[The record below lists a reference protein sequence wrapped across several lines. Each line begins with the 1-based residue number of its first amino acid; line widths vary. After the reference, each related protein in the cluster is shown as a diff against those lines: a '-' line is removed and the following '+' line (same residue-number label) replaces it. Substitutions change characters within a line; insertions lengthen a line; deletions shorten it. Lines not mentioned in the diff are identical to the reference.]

1 VGHRL
6 SPTCIANTEVKD
18 LFSRSRQMPT
28 EPSWFTAAID
38 QKPDH
43 CDVEVDGCR
52 IHLRVW
58 GAAEQPPVVLVH
70 GGGAH
75 SGWWD
80 HIAPFFSRSHR
91 VIAPDLSGHGDSDA
105 RSSYDLRTWASE
117 VMAAAAAAGAAGR
130 TTIIGHSM
138 GGWVAST
145 AAMNYGGQVNSMLVI
160 DSPLWD
166 RAPEE
171 ARLRKHKHTQYQT
184 RDEIL
189 ARFTAV
195 PSQEL
200 ILPYVRQHIAVES
213 VRKTSDGWIW
223 KFDPAIFG
231 SEFLEPTPADEE
243 SLESMMAA
251 MRCRI
256 GYLRCEAGLVPPIMA
271 DRIRSILQLRGPFV
285 ELAEAGHHPMLDQP
299 LPLVATLRTL
309 LEFWSIT

>member
-1 VGHRL
+1 
-6 SPTCIANTEVKD
+6 
-18 LFSRSRQMPT
+18 M
-28 EPSWFTAAID
+28 
-38 QKPDH
+38 
-43 CDVEVDGCR
+43 
-52 IHLRVW
+52 
-58 GAAEQPPVVLVH
+58 VLVH

-80 HIAPFFSRSHR
+80 HIAPFFSRTHR
-91 VIAPDLSGHGDSDA
+91 VIAPDLSGHGDSDTRGA
-105 RSSYDLRTWASE
+105 YDLRTWATE
-117 VMAAAAAAGAAGR
+117 VMEVATAVGPAGR
-130 TTIIGHSM
+130 PIIVGHSM
-138 GGWVAST
+138 GGWVAAT
-145 AAMNYGGQVNSMLVI
+145 VAMNYAGQVNSMLVI
-160 DSPLWD
+160 DSPLWE

-184 RDEIL
+184 KDEIL

-200 ILPYVRQHIAVES
+200 ILPYIRQHIAVES
-213 VRKTSDGWIW
+213 VRKTSAGWIW

-243 SLESMMAA
+243 SLESMMGI
-251 MRCRI
+251 MHCHV

-271 DRIRSILQLRGPFV
+271 DRIRSLLQLRGPFV
-285 ELAEAGHHPMLDQP
+285 ELADAGHHPMLDQP